1 MNKNLILISI
11 ANALVVKR
19 MNKEIL
25 DEGEGGTTL
34 KTVLGSGQKAIPV
47 MFTAAIRA

>member
-1 MNKNLILISI
+1 MNKNLILTSIS
-11 ANALVVKR
+11 NGLVVKR
-19 MNKEIL
+19 MNKEI